1 MGPVCLPRT
10 LPHTRFQSSTLF
22 ILLWATQRH
31 SGSIFYILCPECSSV
46 PYSADIY
53 KVPTRSQELELD
65 SDTAG
70 DGGSQERELEAKWTE
85 GARWASIGRWPKK
98 TSSSFV
104 AERAPS
110 ILGSEAENQHMPL
123 APCCRFCLEPLPVTR
138 SPVSRL
144 REHELFCIT
153 FSKHG
158 CRPCSRKRV
167 FSGAC
172 VLQLAPDLDI
182 LWAGQFHKHWF
193 VQRRQS
199 IKNICRVNKNQGR

>member
-10 LPHTRFQSSTLF
+10 LPHTRLQSSRLF
-22 ILLWATQRH
+22 ILVSATQRH
-31 SGSIFYILCPECSSV
+31 SGFIFHILCSECSSV

-53 KVPTRSQELELD
+53 KVPTRSQELELH

-85 GARWASIGRWPKK
+85 GARWASIRRLAP
-98 TSSSFV
+98 V
-104 AERAPS
+104 LLLRAPS
-110 ILGSEAENQHMPL
+110 ILGSETENQHMPL
-123 APCCRFCLEPLPVTR
+123 ASCCRFCSEPLPVTR

-144 REHELFCIT
+144 RERELFCIS
-153 FSKHG
+153 FDKQG
-158 CRPCSRKRV
+158 CWPCSCKRV
-167 FSGAC
+167 FRGAC

-182 LWAGQFHKHWF
+182 LFLWAGQFHKHRF
-193 VQRRQS
+193 VQRRQP